1 MTRTW
6 TTRIPRPMAQ
16 ETQVLECVQR
26 TCPACGKAL
35 VMAYQKHRTIA
46 GLSGRVKY
54 LLKLRVCWNR
64 ECVRFKQ
71 ALRPEAEGRLALP
84 RSEFG
89 LDVVAQMGGWRYGEH
104 RSVPE
109 MHQALLERGVQISER
124 TVDLLLHRYEE
135 LLTLHSTDKT
145 RLHNVFAQQ
154 GRVILALDGLQP
166 DVGHEVLWVVREVLS
181 GEILLARAVLGS
193 GEAEIAPLLLE
204 AQVLIG
210 PGVRVEGLLS
220 EGAHG
225 IRHAVARVFPGVP
238 HQLCQFHYLRAA
250 TQPLFEAD
258 RHAKVQLKKALRG
271 FRVLERALEARQDPT
286 ARILIRYCL
295 AIGSA
300 LTQEARPPL
309 EPGGLRLHGQI
320 QQIQSSLE
328 RVIKVKKGQAKRS
341 TPS

>member
-6 TTRIPRPMAQ
+6 TTRIPRPMAK

-26 TCPACGKAL
+26 SCPACGKTM

-64 ECVRFKQ
+64 ECIRFKK
-71 ALRPEAEGRLALP
+71 ALRPEAEGHLALP

-89 LDVVAQMGGWRYGEH
+89 LDVVAQIGRWRYREH

-135 LLTLHSTDKT
+135 LLTLHSTDQE
-145 RLHNVFAQQ
+145 RLQAVFAQQ

-210 PGVRVEGLLS
+210 PGVPVEGLLS
-220 EGAHG
+220 DGAHG
-225 IRHAVARVFPGVP
+225 IRRAVARVFPGVP

-250 TQPLFEAD
+250 AQPLYEAD

-271 FRVLERALEARQDPT
+271 FRVLERGLEARTDPM
-286 ARILIRYCL
+286 AQILIRYCL
-295 AIGSA
+295 AIRSA

-320 QQIQSSLE
+320 QQIQNSLE
-328 RVIKVKKGQAKRS
+328 RVIETKKGLLKRS
-341 TPS
+341 TRS